1 MARVGD
7 DGQVAQVMQHRH
19 GVEVERV
26 ARARLI
32 RADAA
37 LAQND
42 VGVALAH
49 DVLGAHEQLVNGASQ
64 AALEKHGLAG
74 AADLLEQVEVLGV
87 ARADLP
93 QVDVVLEEERHLAH
107 VHDLGHDGHPELR
120 ARLAEQVQARL
131 AHALVGI
138 GARTRLERASSQDR
152 GASCLHCAGDL
163 KEVLPLNRARTR
175 HDLELTGT
183 DGHTGGNHDL
193 RVHGVELAVGGLE
206 RLGHTRDRLDD
217 PHGLEQRHVDARGVA
232 DEADDGGLR
241 ALGDV
246 DFESFALE
254 PAHQILKLVFSGLRF
269 DDSNHVKTLP
279 VPREQQSK
287 DTCGRA
293 WGRSVQRVHPAPQN
307 TATAFSK
314 IK

>member
-1 MARVGD
+1 
-7 DGQVAQVMQHRH
+7 MQHRH

-37 LAQND
+37 LAQDD

-107 VHDLGHDGHPELR
+107 VHDLGHDGHPKLG
-120 ARLAEQVQARL
+120 ACLTKQVKPRL

-152 GASCLHCAGDL
+152 GAGCLH
-163 KEVLPLNRARTR
+163 
-175 HDLELTGT
+175 
-183 DGHTGGNHDL
+183 
-193 RVHGVELAVGGLE
+193 
-206 RLGHTRDRLDD
+206 
-217 PHGLEQRHVDARGVA
+217 
-232 DEADDGGLR
+232 
-241 ALGDV
+241 
-246 DFESFALE
+246 
-254 PAHQILKLVFSGLRF
+254 
-269 DDSNHVKTLP
+269 
-279 VPREQQSK
+279 
-287 DTCGRA
+287 
-293 WGRSVQRVHPAPQN
+293 
-307 TATAFSK
+307 
-314 IK
+314 